1 MEETKQI
8 EKTAIVFDT
17 NFIKSNNKNL
27 DEVIELFRNKGYK
40 VFVPQIVINEIVYR
54 KCRDEYKRYNEI
66 EDFYNKHK
74 LFIKPCE
81 YLYTYE
87 EIEEYIKSTLQ
98 ERYYQK
104 FSNMVIPYNTT
115 ETLFKTTLERAYKKI
130 PPFVESESDR
140 GFKDTLIWL
149 SIIEYFKTVDI
160 DSIVLLT
167 DDKGFGNNY
176 AYLKQEFINN
186 TGKSIEIEKSSFYTD
201 MIKEEQKDNIIQ
213 HNHEISEEELDVLR
227 EEIYNCVYN
236 ICKGIGV
243 YEYAFKQE
251 EYEYNIFTINT
262 HYTEQNI
269 KNMFSNLEKNI
280 NIHILQ
286 QNINITCIL
295 DDTEYVINSNDIPLK
310 KGKNLLNLYKKIEQ
324 KYPFFIN
331 QFYTAVTNL
340 INNLCYREP
349 DNNSYINTISDDEA
363 PF

>member
-8 EKTAIVFDT
+8 EKTAIIFDT
-17 NFIKSNNKNL
+17 NFIINYDKNL
-27 DEVIELFRNKGYK
+27 DEVVELFRNKGYK
-40 VFVPQIVINEIVYR
+40 VFVPQIVIDERIYQICR
-54 KCRDEYKRYNEI
+54 KEYKQYDKI
-66 EDFYNKHK
+66 DQFYSEHK
-74 LFIKPCE
+74 KYFKQFECRF
-81 YLYTYE
+81 TYE
-87 EIEEYIKSTLQ
+87 EREKYIKLKMQDNYSKL
-98 ERYYQK
+98 
-104 FSNMVIPYNTT
+104 FNNLIIPYNTT

-176 AYLKQEFINN
+176 AYLKQEFMNN

-201 MIKEEQKDNIIQ
+201 MIKEEQKENIIQ

-243 YEYAFKQE
+243 YEYAFNQE